1 MRFTEPEL
9 TAALTGTAK
18 QVLVAGSKEHRK
30 AGPDAAW
37 AGLTGHERYQLL
49 SSLGDQILPVLI
61 ALPDIEVAVG
71 ARPTYS
77 DAQIRAVVE
86 ESVAAADGFGD
97 RVRRKAQV
105 LVQVTLIKTALAQ
118 VPPRQDPDN
127 PVVPDSL

>member
-9 TAALTGTAK
+9 TAALTGAAK
-18 QVLVAGSKEHRK
+18 QVLIAGSRELRK
-30 AGPDAAW
+30 TGPDAAW
-37 AGLTGHERYQLL
+37 AGLTGHERYVML

-61 ALPDIEVAVG
+61 ALPDVEVAIG
-71 ARPTYS
+71 SRASYS

-86 ESVAAADGFGD
+86 ERLDEASGFAD

-105 LVQVTLIKTALAQ
+105 LAQVALIQTALAQ

-127 PVVPDSL
+127 LVVPDSL